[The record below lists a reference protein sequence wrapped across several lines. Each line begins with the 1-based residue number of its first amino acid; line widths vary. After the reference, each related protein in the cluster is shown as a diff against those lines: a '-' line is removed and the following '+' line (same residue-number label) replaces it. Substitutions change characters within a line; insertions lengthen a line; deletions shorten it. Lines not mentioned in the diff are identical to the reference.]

1 MTAIHFRHS
10 ENTIWLAAAAAL
22 LFHMAALAGLDLLP
36 QWKSPTPSSVRDIT
50 VELVK
55 PPPALEKSARI
66 LPEAPAP
73 SRPDTPERVPS
84 GAGSP
89 VTASREQTAAA
100 APQATSGLIR
110 AKNLYAAAALAEPQS
125 RRARTRLR
133 MLVSDDRTIQL
144 CNLEAMEQ
152 VARWDTSLRPDHVI
166 AYAKLD
172 IRFSGEWLE
181 AEGAA
186 LHSDSRWFELEY
198 RCQAA
203 GDLESVTGFEFRLGE
218 KIPYRDWSRY
228 NLPSRVET
236 HD

>member
-1 MTAIHFRHS
+1 MTAIHLRQP

-22 LFHMAALAGLDLLP
+22 LIHMAALAGLDLLP
-36 QWKSPTPSSVRDIT
+36 RWKTSAPAPERNIS

-55 PPPALEKSARI
+55 PPPALEKSARL
-66 LPEAPAP
+66 LPETPAPAK
-73 SRPDTPERVPS
+73 PDTPERVPS

-89 VTASREQTAAA
+89 VSNNREQTAA

-133 MLVSDDRTIQL
+133 MLVSDDRAIQL

-166 AYAKLD
+166 AYARGET
-172 IRFSGEWLE
+172 RFSGGWLE

-186 LHSDSRWFELEY
+186 LHSDSRWFELDY
-198 RCQAA
+198 RCRAA
-203 GDLESVTGFEFRLGE
+203 SDLESVTGFEFRLGQ
-218 KIPYRDWSRY
+218 KIPYRDWRRY
-228 NLPSRVET
+228 SLPYRVET